1 MLPTALRTLPWLAA
15 LGLALACDPASKPSS
30 ESVSADGPG
39 KAGSVTKTETV
50 TKSETTSKS
59 DTSSKSATVSK
70 SETTTKTETSVVPG
84 HTETSSTVVKTE
96 TSATGETKTAESVT
110 KTTETSSE
118 TKTTTTPTVPT
129 TSARAVV
136 FYRKAPK
143 ERVKLFALPEPS
155 APDPTAAR
163 DLGLVTD
170 DTGGSIDYGSG
181 APVLSGDGQWLAY
194 LDDGR
199 LEIARVD
206 GTAKHRITKHK
217 GNRVEVLIAGFSPD
231 SGRLMFHQGEVQSE
245 EGAALPKGVVA
256 GFYELVLADRSL
268 VHEPALESFRTY
280 DADGRHVVFQSMLPD
295 RAKTLM
301 SFDLDADASEELQ
314 RIEDSFGFSQPVL
327 VADRLAFVY
336 HPGQG
341 RSRVAMD
348 ALRGGARKDVSPEG
362 GFAQYQWPHI
372 SPDANHV
379 TYTDETTLVL
389 YTIDDGASRTLITCT
404 ERHCDHAWESPT
416 TLLVLDGKQLS
427 RVSLEGTSTPLV
439 GDVEG
444 FVVAGAPG

>member
-1 MLPTALRTLPWLAA
+1 MVRSPCRRGIVASMLPTALRTLPWLAA

-30 ESVSADGPG
+30 ESASADGPG

-50 TKSETTSKS
+50 TKSETSSKTE
-59 DTSSKSATVSK
+59 TSSTSETVSK
-70 SETTTKTETSVVPG
+70 SETSSKSETVAKTETVTKTETTSR
-84 HTETSSTVVKTE
+84 TE
-96 TSATGETKTAESVT
+96 
-110 KTTETSSE
+110 
-118 TKTTTTPTVPT
+118 TTTPTVPT
-129 TSARAVV
+129 APTSARAVV

-231 SGRLMFHQGEVQSE
+231 SSRLMFHQGEVQSE

-268 VHEPALESFRTY
+268 VHEPALESFRIY
-280 DADGRHVVFQSMLPD
+280 DANGRHVVFQSMLPD
-295 RAKTLM
+295 RAKALM
-301 SFDLDADASEELQ
+301 RFDLDTDASEELQ

-341 RSRVAMD
+341 KSRVAMD

-372 SPDANHV
+372 SPDGKYVVAAVEVSNSV
-379 TYTDETTLVL
+379 AFIETSSGPLGCGDSDSLTNRARS
-389 YTIDDGASRTLITCT
+389 D
-404 ERHCDHAWESPT
+404 
-416 TLLVLDGKQLS
+416 S
-427 RVSLEGTSTPLV
+427 RVCRIMNVLSGTAARFKASLSWIFSSESG
-439 GDVEG
+439 
-444 FVVAGAPG
+444 